1 MTLVRLTRM
10 CGRIGVTDAALA
22 FFLSTGALAQD
33 EAPETEAPPGAKGA
47 SSALKPTIVNLVF
60 KSVDLVGKPVDLGG
74 KPVGLGGKPGALGGK
89 PADVGGKVEDLA
101 IKETETEVRIELS
114 GDILFDFDKATLRP
128 AAEPI
133 LTRVAEVIRKYG
145 KPMVRIEG
153 HTDSK
158 GSDDYN
164 LKLSQRRA
172 DSVKDW
178 LIANRATGVLTTKGL
193 GETSPAVP
201 NDKPDGSDDPD
212 GRQKNRRVEIIVK
225 KL

>member
-1 MTLVRLTRM
+1 MEP
-10 CGRIGVTDAALA
+10 A
-22 FFLSTGALAQD
+22 
-33 EAPETEAPPGAKGA
+33 PGAKRA
-47 SSALKPTIVNLVF
+47 TSALKPMILNLVY
-60 KSVDLVGKPVDLGG
+60 KSVDLGG
-74 KPVGLGGKPGALGGK
+74 QPEAI
-89 PADVGGKVEDLA
+89 GGKVEALA
-101 IKETETEVRIELS
+101 IKETETEVRIELA
-114 GDILFDFDKATLRP
+114 GDILFDFDKTMLRP

-133 LTRVAEVIRKYG
+133 LTRVAEVIRKHG

-158 GSDDYN
+158 GPDDYN
-164 LKLSQRRA
+164 LELSQRRA

-178 LIANRATGVLTTKGL
+178 LIANRATGGVLTTKGL

-225 KL
+225 KP

>member
-10 CGRIGVTDAALA
+10 CGRIWVTGAALA
-22 FFLSTGALAQD
+22 FFLSTVALAQD

-74 KPVGLGGKPGALGGK
+74 KPVGLGGK

>member
-1 MTLVRLTRM
+1 MTLARLTRT
-10 CGRIGVTDAALA
+10 CGRIWVTGAALA
-22 FFLSTGALAQD
+22 FFLSTVALAQD

-47 SSALKPTIVNLVF
+47 ISALKPTIVNLVF
-60 KSVDLVGKPVDLGG
+60 KSLDLVGKPVDLGG
-74 KPVGLGGKPGALGGK
+74 KPVGLGGKPADIGGM
-89 PADVGGKVEDLA
+89 VEDLA

>member
-60 KSVDLVGKPVDLGG
+60 KSVDLVGKPVDLGS
-74 KPVGLGGKPGALGGK
+74 KPGTLGGK

-114 GDILFDFDKATLRP
+114 GDILFDFDKATLRT

-145 KPMVRIEG
+145 KPDRAHRGAYRLQGLRRLQPEALAAASRLG
-153 HTDSK
+153 
-158 GSDDYN
+158 
-164 LKLSQRRA
+164 QRLAHREPGGRRRPHDERA
-172 DSVKDW
+172 
-178 LIANRATGVLTTKGL
+178 
-193 GETSPAVP
+193 
-201 NDKPDGSDDPD
+201 
-212 GRQKNRRVEIIVK
+212 RQDQPRRPER
-225 KL
+225 

>member
-10 CGRIGVTDAALA
+10 CGHIWVTGAALA
-22 FFLSTGALAQD
+22 FFLSTVALAQD

-74 KPVGLGGKPGALGGK
+74 KPGTLGGK

-178 LIANRATGVLTTKGL
+178 LIANRATGGVLTTKGL

>member
-10 CGRIGVTDAALA
+10 CGRIWVTGAALA

-47 SSALKPTIVNLVF
+47 SSALKPTIVDLVF

-74 KPVGLGGKPGALGGK
+74 KPVGLGGKP
-89 PADVGGKVEDLA
+89 ADIGGKVEDLA
-101 IKETETEVRIELS
+101 LKETETEVRIELS

-225 KL
+225 KS

>member
-1 MTLVRLTRM
+1 M
-10 CGRIGVTDAALA
+10 CGHIWVTGATLA
-22 FFLSTGALAQD
+22 FFLSTVALAQD

-74 KPVGLGGKPGALGGK
+74 KPGTLGGK

-145 KPMVRIEG
+145 KPMVRIDG

-225 KL
+225 KS

>member
-1 MTLVRLTRM
+1 MWPHLGDRCGARILPLHGSACPGRSAGDRSPTGRQGCELRSQPDDCEPRLQI
-10 CGRIGVTDAALA
+10 GR
-22 FFLSTGALAQD
+22 S
-33 EAPETEAPPGAKGA
+33 
-47 SSALKPTIVNLVF
+47 
-60 KSVDLVGKPVDLGG
+60 VGKPVDLGG

>member
-1 MTLVRLTRM
+1 MTLVRLIRLRGRTR
-10 CGRIGVTDAALA
+10 VTGAALA

-33 EAPETEAPPGAKGA
+33 EAPETEAPPGAKGK
-47 SSALKPTIVNLVF
+47 SSALKPTIVNLVY

-74 KPVGLGGKPGALGGK
+74 KPGALGGK
-89 PADVGGKVEDLA
+89 PVDLGGKVEDLA
-101 IKETETEVRIELS
+101 IKETETEIRIELS

-133 LTRVAEVIRKYG
+133 LTRVAEVIRKQG

-158 GSDDYN
+158 GADDYN

-172 DSVKDW
+172 DTVKDW
-178 LIANRATGVLTTKGL
+178 LVAKGTIGGVLMTKGL
-193 GETSPAVP
+193 GETHPAVP
-201 NDKPDGSDDPD
+201 NEKPDGSDDPD
-212 GRQKNRRVEIIVK
+212 GRQKNRRVEVIVK

>member
-1 MTLVRLTRM
+1 MW
-10 CGRIGVTDAALA
+10 GRIEVTGAALA

-74 KPVGLGGKPGALGGK
+74 KPVGLGGKPAE
-89 PADVGGKVEDLA
+89 VGGKVEDLA

-178 LIANRATGVLTTKGL
+178 LIANRATGILTTKGL

-225 KL
+225 KS

>member
-10 CGRIGVTDAALA
+10 CGRIEVIGAALA

-74 KPVGLGGKPGALGGK
+74 KPGTLGGKPG
-89 PADVGGKVEDLA
+89 DIGGKVEDLA

-178 LIANRATGVLTTKGL
+178 LIANRATGGVLTTKGL

-225 KL
+225 KS

>member
-10 CGRIGVTDAALA
+10 CGRIWVTGAALA
-22 FFLSTGALAQD
+22 FFLSAVALAQD

-60 KSVDLVGKPVDLGG
+60 KSVDLVGKPVD
-74 KPVGLGGKPGALGGK
+74 LGGKPGALGGK

-225 KL
+225 KS

>member
-10 CGRIGVTDAALA
+10 WGRIEVTGAALA

-74 KPVGLGGKPGALGGK
+74 KPVGLGGKPAE
-89 PADVGGKVEDLA
+89 VGGKVEDLA

-164 LKLSQRRA
+164 LRLSQRRA

-225 KL
+225 KS

>member
-10 CGRIGVTDAALA
+10 CGRIGVTGAALA
-22 FFLSTGALAQD
+22 FFLSTVALAQD

-74 KPVGLGGKPGALGGK
+74 KPGTLGGKPE
-89 PADVGGKVEDLA
+89 DVGGKVEDLA

>member
-1 MTLVRLTRM
+1 MTLARLSNL
-10 CGRIGVTDAALA
+10 CSRILLAGAALA
-22 FFLSTGALAQD
+22 IVLSTEALAPD
-33 EAPETEAPPGAKGA
+33 EAPETAPGPGAKGA
-47 SSALKPTIVNLVF
+47 TSAFKATIVNLVY
-60 KSVDLVGKPVDLGG
+60 KSVNLGG
-74 KPVGLGGKPGALGGK
+74 KV
-89 PADVGGKVEDLA
+89 VDLA

-133 LTRVAEVIRKYG
+133 LTRVADVIRKYG

-158 GSDDYN
+158 GADDYN

-172 DSVKDW
+172 DSVKSW
-178 LIANRATGVLTTKGL
+178 LRANKVTGGVVTTTGL
-193 GETSPAVP
+193 GETRPAVP
-201 NDKPDGSDDPD
+201 NEKPDGSDDQD

-225 KL
+225 KI

>member
-1 MTLVRLTRM
+1 MTLVRLTGMR
-10 CGRIGVTDAALA
+10 GRIPIAAAALA
-22 FFLSTGALAQD
+22 GVLSAGALAQE
-33 EAPETEAPPGAKGA
+33 EAPETEPAPGAKGA
-47 SSALKPTIVNLVF
+47 TSALKPTIVNLVY
-60 KSVDLVGKPVDLGG
+60 KSVDLVGKPVDLEG
-74 KPVGLGGKPGALGGK
+74 KPSGLGGK
-89 PADVGGKVEDLA
+89 PADLGGKVVDLA

-133 LTRVAEVIRKYG
+133 LTRTGEVIRKYG

-158 GSDDYN
+158 GADDYN
-164 LKLSQRRA
+164 SKLSQRRA
-172 DSVKDW
+172 DSVKNW
-178 LIANRATGVLTTKGL
+178 LIANKAASGVITTKGL

-201 NDKPDGSDDPD
+201 NEKPDGTDDPD